1 MFAQQAFDRVAI
13 LRADLAQDDV
23 LARHQDRIAAE
34 PLDDLAQCRAKLRS
48 PIVDDPTARHRNA
61 EIEPPVALLVPAE
74 MVGNHKGRHFAARPE
89 RFAEIFR
96 EALARPFFA
105 VLGDDVFEAG
115 MTTVAAIAMIA
126 VQPHHRCG
134 RFEKILRLDEGD
146 RGGEPRIGLRI
157 VVGHP
162 VTAAEQE
169 IVAGEVVPIEQ
180 RHDREVV
187 GQDIDRV
194 VLGDRETDLEF
205 ARQIALAV
213 ERVGVLR
220 RASPSCQGAPSTQI
234 S

>member
-1 MFAQQAFDRVAI
+1 MKAG
-13 LRADLAQDDV
+13 
-23 LARHQDRIAAE
+23 
-34 PLDDLAQCRAKLRS
+34 
-48 PIVDDPTARHRNA
+48 IV
-61 EIEPPVALLVPAE
+61 
-74 MVGNHKGRHFAARPE
+74 AARPE

-96 EALARPFFA
+96 EALACPFFA
-105 VLGDDVFEAG
+105 ILGDHVFEAG
-115 MTTVAAIAMIA
+115 VTAVAAVAMIA

-134 RFEKILRLDEGD
+134 GFEKILRLDEGH
-146 RGGEPRIGLRI
+146 RGGEPRIGLRV

-169 IVAGEVVPIEQ
+169 IVAGEVVPFEQ

-194 VLGDRETDLEF
+194 VLGDGETDLEF

-220 RASPSCQGAPSTQI
+220 RAVAFAPGSTFDPDLVIAAGARQQVR
-234 S
+234 